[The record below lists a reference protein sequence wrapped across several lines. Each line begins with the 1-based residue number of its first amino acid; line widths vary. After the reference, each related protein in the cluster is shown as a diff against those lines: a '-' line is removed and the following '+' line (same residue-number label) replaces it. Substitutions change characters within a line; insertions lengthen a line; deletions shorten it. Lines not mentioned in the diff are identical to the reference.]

1 MDIIVPIVIAII
13 ICIQIVFFIKNINRM
28 NEFSNIFQ
36 CDTPWELER
45 DFESDYVTGIKGKG
59 NEVFE
64 SIKKSINKYLGSH
77 TGSVIDFHL
86 LKDAVDRHCD
96 SVENDINTQTP
107 TPLYCGL
114 AGTMAGVILGLVP
127 LIMSGALVYLLSG
140 NVPEDMDKEK
150 MDLLAAQGINELL
163 KGVAWAM
170 VASICGIIFTTIS
183 SLAFKNCKLREESGK
198 NTFLAWM
205 QSVLLPELPSDTSQA
220 LNSLA
225 KNLNRFNHAFA
236 QNTSELRS
244 TLDKVNASYKI
255 QAEVIKTVHDMDV
268 MKMANANVRV
278 LQELD
283 KCTDKLETF
292 NEYLNDVQGYTDT
305 IHRFTTLFEQ
315 ESNRLH
321 ILEEIK
327 EFFTRHKAEIAKDT
341 ADVDV
346 ALKEAL
352 EELKNSTSN
361 NVSELNKQLLSQSED
376 FKTFL
381 KEEKNSFE
389 EINEDLKAQFKDKI
403 EEMPLLVDNIKEI
416 ARIPERLDSL
426 VEKVEQSNANLA
438 AKISDSLNHSL
449 QTIAKSLSKNSSIEK
464 VGNEKVCNEN
474 KNYLFPTWMNWTI
487 VVTLVVIAL
496 SCVLNLTY
504 NVIVN
509 ELQLPIVET
518 DKNIVIQEKQKV
530 KQKDTIMIS
539 SKSNDNKTI
548 GDDKKDKT
556 ELKDVSNKNVNVKP

>member
-28 NEFSNIFQ
+28 NEFSNIFK

-64 SIKKSINKYLGSH
+64 SIKESINKYLGSH

-127 LIMSGALVYLLSG
+127 LIMSGALIYLLSG

-150 MDLLAAQGINELL
+150 MDLLAAEGINELL

-292 NEYLNDVQGYTDT
+292 NEYLNNVQGYTDT

-321 ILEEIK
+321 VLEEIK

-352 EELKNSTSN
+352 EELKTSTSN

-381 KEEKNSFE
+381 KEEKNSFD
-389 EINEDLKAQFKDKI
+389 EI
-403 EEMPLLVDNIKEI
+403 
-416 ARIPERLDSL
+416 
-426 VEKVEQSNANLA
+426 EQSNANLA

-496 SCVLNLTY
+496 SCVLNFTY
-504 NVIVN
+504 DVIVN
-509 ELQLPIVET
+509 ESQSPIVEP
-518 DKNIVIQEKQKV
+518 DKNVVIQEKQKV
-530 KQKDTIMIS
+530 KQKDTIMVS
-539 SKSNDNKTI
+539 SKSNENNTI
-548 GDDKKDKT
+548 GVGKKEKT
-556 ELKDVSNKNVNVKP
+556 ELKEVSNKDINVKP

>member
-1 MDIIVPIVIAII
+1 MDIAIM
-13 ICIQIVFFIKNINRM
+13 V
-28 NEFSNIFQ
+28 
-36 CDTPWELER
+36 
-45 DFESDYVTGIKGKG
+45 
-59 NEVFE
+59 
-64 SIKKSINKYLGSH
+64 
-77 TGSVIDFHL
+77 
-86 LKDAVDRHCD
+86 
-96 SVENDINTQTP
+96 
-107 TPLYCGL
+107 
-114 AGTMAGVILGLVP
+114 
-127 LIMSGALVYLLSG
+127 
-140 NVPEDMDKEK
+140 
-150 MDLLAAQGINELL
+150 LLAAEGINELL
-163 KGVAWAM
+163 TGVAWAM
-170 VASICGIIFTTIS
+170 GASICGIIFTIIS
-183 SLAFKNCKLREESGK
+183 SLTFKNCKLKEESGK

-220 LNSLA
+220 LSSLA
-225 KNLNRFNHAFA
+225 RNLNKFNLAFA
-236 QNTSELRS
+236 NNTNELRT

-321 ILEEIK
+321 VLEEIK

-352 EELKNSTSN
+352 EELKTSTSN

-416 ARIPERLDSL
+416 AQIPGRLD
-426 VEKVEQSNANLA
+426 
-438 AKISDSLNHSL
+438 
-449 QTIAKSLSKNSSIEK
+449 
-464 VGNEKVCNEN
+464 
-474 KNYLFPTWMNWTI
+474 
-487 VVTLVVIAL
+487 
-496 SCVLNLTY
+496 
-504 NVIVN
+504 
-509 ELQLPIVET
+509 
-518 DKNIVIQEKQKV
+518 
-530 KQKDTIMIS
+530 
-539 SKSNDNKTI
+539 
-548 GDDKKDKT
+548 
-556 ELKDVSNKNVNVKP
+556 